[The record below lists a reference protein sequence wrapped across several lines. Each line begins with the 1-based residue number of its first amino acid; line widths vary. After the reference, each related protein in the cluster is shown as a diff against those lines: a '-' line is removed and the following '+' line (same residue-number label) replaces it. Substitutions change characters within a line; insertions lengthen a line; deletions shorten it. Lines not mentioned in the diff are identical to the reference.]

1 MGKELKSWLLLILL
15 GGIWGSSFFLMK
27 RGMETTSHE
36 AIFSHTQVAALRMG
50 IAGLVMLPF
59 GLVVLRKINS
69 WKVALA
75 LTVVGLFGNFI
86 PAFLFTFS
94 ETKLSSGLAGM
105 LNSFTPIFTLLI
117 SWLVF
122 KNKLVVRQVIGL
134 IIAFVGMLFLVGIF
148 NQVSVAISWPHV
160 GAIILATIMY
170 GTSLNT
176 IKQFLGHLKSWEI
189 TALAFTILA
198 IPSWFTVAK
207 TGVFSTIATN
217 QFAWQGL
224 FYITILSVIGTCLAL
239 VLFNQIIAY
248 KSAIFAS
255 SVTYFIPVVAVI
267 IGLIF
272 LHETFYSSQ
281 IIGMVFVITGVLV
294 TNLSTAKHS
303 DK

>member
-1 MGKELKSWLLLILL
+1 MGKELKSWLLLVVL

-27 RGMETTSHE
+27 RGMETTTHE
-36 AIFSHTQVAALRMG
+36 VIFTHTQVAALRMG

-59 GLVVLRKINS
+59 GLFVLRKINS

-75 LTVVGLFGNFI
+75 LTVVGLLGNFI

-122 KNKLVVRQVIGL
+122 KNKLVLRQVVGL
-134 IIAFVGMLFLVGIF
+134 MIAFVGMLFLVGIF
-148 NQVSVAISWPHV
+148 NQAAVAISWLHV

-170 GTSLNT
+170 ATSLNT

-198 IPSWFTVAK
+198 LPSWISVIQS
-207 TGVFSTIATN
+207 GVFQTINTN
-217 QFAWQGL
+217 EYAFEGL
-224 FYITILSVIGTCLAL
+224 FYITLLSVFGTCLAL
-239 VLFNQIIAY
+239 VLFNQIIAL

-255 SVTYFIPVVAVI
+255 SVTYIIPIVAVV
-267 IGLIF
+267 IGLVF
-272 LHETFYSSQ
+272 LNETFFSAQ
-281 IIGMVFVITGVLV
+281 IIGMIFVVSGVLV
-294 TNLSTAKHS
+294 TNLNVLKS
-303 DK
+303 